1 MKSQIPPII
10 DLYTPK
16 LPTALKQV
24 RLTNQDVN
32 ALLLIYKNLP
42 KPKNIKTHSIPLDLI
57 EAKQRYNINI
67 GDTHYQYSGNFPIR
81 DGKNMVIV
89 NDNPVYSVD
98 TRQTPGILVTTKTRE
113 LVDGEVQ
120 DMHKQQPAGFKGI
133 LPLGSSLKVS
143 ENTELVVNEGEE
155 ATNPVA
161 LMSVAIQQFAS
172 NLDQT
177 DRESIQ
183 SIEIFEFL
191 NLLQN
196 LDDIGVEDQ
205 VVVGFGNDLGNSQG
219 STIANVQQAGS
230 RLIDNCAE
238 LSDLPVADGGDG
250 SEGSI
255 LTNLKDVNSMIMYSA
270 YRDSQA
276 VSGTELS
283 VRSAYLAFNPL
294 QLTKLTPS
302 STIKDRLS
310 LLNYLAK
317 IQASILQ
324 STIKESEDNKND
336 KSAIVLSQQLATS
349 LTFQGN
355 SSLVNGSVPIT
366 KQSPA
371 YYTSSPN
378 SGPYLEHATQLNI
391 VTIDTAN
398 ISFNDK
404 L

>member
-16 LPTALKQV
+16 LPTALEQV
-24 RLTNQDVN
+24 KLTNQDIA
-32 ALLLIYKNLP
+32 ALLLVYKNLP
-42 KPKNIKTHSIPLDLI
+42 QPKNTITQTVPLDVI
-57 EAKQRYNINI
+57 EAKQRYKIDL
-67 GDTHYQYSGNFPIR
+67 GDTHYQYSGNSPIR
-81 DGKNMVIV
+81 AGKNMVVV
-89 NDNPVYSVD
+89 NDNPVYSID
-98 TRQTPGILVTTKTRE
+98 TRQTPDILVTTKTRE
-113 LVDGEVQ
+113 LVDGEVG
-120 DMHKQQPAGFKGI
+120 DMYKQQPAGFKGI
-133 LPLGSSLKVS
+133 LPLGSTLKVS

-177 DRESIQ
+177 DRERIQ
-183 SIEIFEFL
+183 SIEIFELL
-191 NLLQN
+191 NMLQD

-205 VVVGFGNDLGNSQG
+205 VIVGFGNDLGNSQG

-255 LTNLKDVNSMIMYSA
+255 LTNLKDVNSMIIYSA

-276 VSGTELS
+276 VRGTELS

-294 QLTKLTPS
+294 QMTKLTPS
-302 STIKDRLS
+302 STIEDRLA
-310 LLNYLAK
+310 LLHYLAK

-336 KSAIVLSQQLATS
+336 KSAIVLSQQLASS
-349 LTFQGN
+349 LAFQGN
-355 SSLVNGSVPIT
+355 SSLVNGSVPVT

-378 SGPYLEHATQLNI
+378 NGPYIEHTSQLNI

-398 ISFNDK
+398 ISFDDN